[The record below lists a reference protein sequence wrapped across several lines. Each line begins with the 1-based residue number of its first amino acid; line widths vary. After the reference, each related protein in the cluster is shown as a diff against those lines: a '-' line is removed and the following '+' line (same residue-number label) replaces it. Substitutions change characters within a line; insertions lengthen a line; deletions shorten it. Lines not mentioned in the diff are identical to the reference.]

1 MFMVVGAGT
10 SSSEVLVTVDY
21 GDHGDPCD
29 LCCLCLLISI
39 NVTTKS
45 EIQAEY

>member
-1 MFMVVGAGT
+1 MVVGADT
-10 SSSEVLVTVDY
+10 SSSKRLVTVDY

-39 NVTTKS
+39 NVTTKY

>member
-1 MFMVVGAGT
+1 MVVGAG
-10 SSSEVLVTVDY
+10 SSSKVLVTVDY
-21 GDHGDPCD
+21 GDHGDPYD

-39 NVTTKS
+39 NVTNKS